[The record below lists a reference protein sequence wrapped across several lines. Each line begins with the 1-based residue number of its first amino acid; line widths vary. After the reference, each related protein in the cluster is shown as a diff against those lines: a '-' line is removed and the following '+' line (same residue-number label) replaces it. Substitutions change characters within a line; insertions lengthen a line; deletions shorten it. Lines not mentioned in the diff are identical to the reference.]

1 MAALS
6 NINIPNYTVVP
17 IPGGKPFERDWY
29 LFFLA
34 LWLRSG
40 GTSGDTAD
48 ISLMSVP
55 EGSGIESIKAE
66 LFALEQEFRQLP
78 PQQQVSFQNDGD
90 QTPPF
95 IPSGSDKK
103 PGIDDQNPP
112 SIPFIQVE
120 FADSRIQALEAKV
133 AELNKAIEGLQQGY
147 QL

>member
-1 MAALS
+1 
-6 NINIPNYTVVP
+6 
-17 IPGGKPFERDWY
+17 
-29 LFFLA
+29 
-34 LWLRSG
+34 
-40 GTSGDTAD
+40 
-48 ISLMSVP
+48 
-55 EGSGIESIKAE
+55 
-66 LFALEQEFRQLP
+66 LEQEFRQLP